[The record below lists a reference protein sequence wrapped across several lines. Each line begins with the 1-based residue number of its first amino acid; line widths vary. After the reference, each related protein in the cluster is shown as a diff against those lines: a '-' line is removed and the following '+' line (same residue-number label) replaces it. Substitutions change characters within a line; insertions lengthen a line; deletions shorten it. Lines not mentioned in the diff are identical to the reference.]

1 MINKL
6 LTACRKGKESSGGGQ
21 LWRTLPKAW
30 GDLHHSYALATSQA
44 AERYLQKPHWI
55 VPHSF
60 CFLDTLS
67 FSGQVSTT
75 ILSSSSQSAI
85 TKLVRRGDKPL
96 AQQKAAPAHLEASGM
111 GCGGRSDGW
120 ICLCFAVWKDTLPAP
135 SWGPYS
141 EFIEVLWI
149 RLDSCCWRFIFFLY
163 SSNCQKS
170 QAYVVQPLLWDKM
183 SMSHWKE
190 DIKVRLHSLQLA
202 PSPSVS
208 AQSSSCSFLLFC

>member
-1 MINKL
+1 MEDIAKSVGWL
-6 LTACRKGKESSGGGQ
+6 PSQ
-21 LWRTLPKAW
+21 LRF
-30 GDLHHSYALATSQA
+30 GDLPGSREVPAKAPLDCTPQFLLPGYTLLFWTSEHH
-44 AERYLQKPHWI
+44 YLVLI
-55 VPHSF
+55 VPKCHY
-60 CFLDTLS
+60 
-67 FSGQVSTT
+67 Q
-75 ILSSSSQSAI
+75 
-85 TKLVRRGDKPL
+85 LVRRGDKPL

-111 GCGGRSDGW
+111 GCGGRGDGW
-120 ICLCFAVWKDTLPAP
+120 ICLCFAVWRDTLPAP